1 MEMMPG
7 VAIRVG
13 ELAKRAGVT
22 VRTLHHYEE
31 IGLLVPSR
39 RTEAGYRLYGRGEIA
54 RLQQIM
60 SLRQLGFSLDEIQ
73 SFLARSDYS
82 PLQVVELHIAR
93 LREQIAAQ
101 RRLCERLEALAEH
114 LRSAGEVSAEEFLE
128 TIEEMSVLEKYY
140 TPEQLE
146 ELRQRAEMLGEERI
160 RQSQVEWSEL
170 IEQVRAEMDK
180 GTDPASE
187 TVQRLARRW
196 MDLVNAFTGGNP
208 DIEKSLRNMWQQ
220 EETIHGINTREMREM
235 GEYIAKAIAASEKRE
250 QS

>member
-1 MEMMPG
+1 MMRG
-7 VAIRVG
+7 VPMRVG
-13 ELAKRAGVT
+13 ELARRAGVT

-31 IGLLVPSR
+31 IGLLAPSR

-60 SLRQLGFSLDEIQ
+60 SLRQLGFSLDEIR
-73 SFLARSDYS
+73 SFLARPDYS

-93 LREQIAAQ
+93 LREQIAVQ

-114 LRSAGEVSAEEFLE
+114 LHSAGEGSVEEFLQ
-128 TIEEMSVLEKYY
+128 TIEEMSMLEKYY

-146 ELRQRAEMLGEERI
+146 ELKQRAEMLGEERI

-208 DIEKSLRNMWQQ
+208 EIEKSLRKMWQQ

-235 GEYIAKAIAASEKRE
+235 GEYIAKAIAASESHS
-250 QS
+250 Q

>member
-1 MEMMPG
+1 MMRG
-7 VAIRVG
+7 VPMRVG
-13 ELAKRAGVT
+13 ELARRAGVT

-31 IGLLVPSR
+31 IGLLAPSR

-60 SLRQLGFSLDEIQ
+60 SLRQLGFSLDEIR
-73 SFLARSDYS
+73 SFLARPDYS

-93 LREQIAAQ
+93 LREQIAVQ

-114 LRSAGEVSAEEFLE
+114 LHSAGEGSVEEFLQ
-128 TIEEMSVLEKYY
+128 TIEEMSMLEKYY

-146 ELRQRAEMLGEERI
+146 ELKQRAEMLGEERI

-196 MDLVNAFTGGNP
+196 MDLVNAVTGGNP
-208 DIEKSLRNMWQQ
+208 EIEKSLRKMWQQ

-235 GEYIAKAIAASEKRE
+235 GEYIAKAIAASESHS
-250 QS
+250 Q